1 MFKRVIWFSAGAA
14 SGAAASVYGYVRLRE
29 ARGRLAP
36 DRVADTLV
44 GTARTLGSGAR
55 VVGGTVGTSVRE
67 AVAEGRAAMADAETR
82 IIAELDA
89 RPQPLWHPEPD
100 PDPTATDR
108 PRRADRPRAIES
120 AEGRR
125 RRAQ

>member
-1 MFKRVIWFSAGAA
+1 MFKRVIWFTAGAA

-36 DRVADTLV
+36 ERVADTLV

-55 VVGGTVGTSVRE
+55 TVGGTVGTSVRE
-67 AVAEGRAAMADAETR
+67 AVAEGRAAMADAESR

-89 RPQPLWHPEPD
+89 RPQPLRRFEPAP
-100 PDPTATDR
+100 PDALPPAGT
-108 PRRADRPRAIES
+108 